1 MKKLFLILITL
12 FVFFTA
18 KVFAL
23 EPIFD
28 YVDSDWIQP
37 LEQNMDNFWQMM
49 GLQETGTNYY
59 SCAGG
64 GPYWERFNPNNPRY
78 QAWFGVYVVDNFEF
92 ASDWPCGDKLNSVN
106 RAVELTMYD
115 QIAWLT
121 YYGNPSPHPTLKEN
135 SLRYYK
141 KRNGWYSVNY
151 ILKSSSDLGGPIN
164 PELPIYP
171 GYSIYENLVEPYQE
185 VILYCHL
192 RIKYDIRN
200 KQFLVIYSSVS
211 KYQLLDGTWK
221 DPTWSVF
228 SEIYLMMKNVTFQ

>member
-1 MKKLFLILITL
+1 MKKFFLMILIL
-12 FVFFTA
+12 FVIKIA
-18 KVFAL
+18 YAVEPVFN
-23 EPIFD
+23 

-37 LEQNMDNFWQMM
+37 LEQNMDEFWQMM

-64 GPYWERFNPNNPRY
+64 VPYWERFNPSNSRY

-92 ASDWPCGDKLNSVN
+92 ASDWPCRNKLNSVN

-121 YYGNPSPHPTLKEN
+121 YYGNPSPYPILKEN
-135 SLRYYK
+135 SLWYYK

-151 ILKSSSDLGGPIN
+151 ILKSSSDLGGEFN
-164 PELPIYP
+164 PELPMCP
-171 GYSIYENLVEPYQE
+171 DYSVYEDLVVPYQD
-185 VILYCHL
+185 ITLYCHL
-192 RIKYDIRN
+192 RIKYDTEN
-200 KQFLVIYSSVS
+200 EQFLVIYSSIA

-221 DPTWSVF
+221 YPTWQVF
-228 SEIYLMMKNVTFQ
+228 GEIYKMMRNVSFE